1 MAAEQKMLI
10 FAVFV
15 GQTMGKRKVISEQ
28 ELKELVLPAEG
39 EVLARVIKLLGSD
52 HILVKCVDGK
62 TRLGRIR
69 GKLKRRIWVRDNDI
83 VLIAPWD
90 FKSDERGDIVW
101 RYTLAQVDWLQ
112 ANNHLP
118 KDF

>member
-1 MAAEQKMLI
+1 MLI
-10 FAVFV
+10 FVMSV
-15 GQTMGKRKVISEQ
+15 EHSMGKRKIISEA
-28 ELKELVLPAEG
+28 ELKELVLPAGG
-39 EVLARVIKLLGSD
+39 EVLGRVIKLLGSD

-69 GKLKRRIWVRDNDI
+69 GQLKRKIWVRDNDI

-90 FKSDERGDIVW
+90 FKAEERGDIVW
-101 RYTLAQVDWLQ
+101 RYTLGQIDWLQ
-112 ANNHLP
+112 ANNYLP

>member
-1 MAAEQKMLI
+1 MLI

-15 GQTMGKRKVISEQ
+15 GHTMGKRKVISEQ

-39 EVLARVIKLLGSD
+39 EVLGRVIKLLGSD

-69 GKLKRRIWVRDNDI
+69 GKLKRRIWVRENDI